1 MVSGSNNGYVNA
13 HHCPAQS
20 MSGREANGMPRFPL
34 AVPDGAKEV
43 LLHACCAP
51 CSGAI
56 VECMLENGVR
66 PTVFY
71 FNPNIYPRAEYER
84 RKAEN
89 MRHVKSLGLPFAD
102 GDYDHA
108 AWRGQMRGLER
119 EPERGARCMACFRM
133 RLSVVAQYACTHG
146 FTVFATT
153 LASSRWK
160 DLRQINQAGCEAA
173 ASFPDLTFWEQNWRK
188 GGLSERRNALIKQ
201 YGFYNQTYCG
211 CEFGLRKE
219 RIAPVG

>member
-1 MVSGSNNGYVNA
+1 MSASCLEENGK
-13 HHCPAQS
+13 
-20 MSGREANGMPRFPL
+20 PRFPP
-34 AVPDGAKEV
+34 AVPNGATEV

-56 VECMLENGVR
+56 VECMLENGIC
-66 PTVFY
+66 PTMFY
-71 FNPNIYPRAEYER
+71 FNPNICPQAEYER
-84 RKAEN
+84 RKAES
-89 MRHVKSLGLPFAD
+89 MRHAESLGLAFAD

-108 AWRGQMRGLER
+108 AWRGQMRGLEQ

-133 RLSVVAQYACTHG
+133 RLHVAAQYACAHG

-160 DLRQINQAGCEAA
+160 DLRQISRAGCEAA
-173 ASFPDLTFWEQNWRK
+173 ASFPGLAFWDRDWRR
-188 GGLSERRNALIKQ
+188 GGLSERRSALIKQ

-211 CEFGLRKE
+211 CEFSLRGKQ
-219 RIAPVG
+219 AAATV

>member
-1 MVSGSNNGYVNA
+1 MNLSEMEGNGTA
-13 HHCPAQS
+13 
-20 MSGREANGMPRFPL
+20 RFPP
-34 AVPDGAKEV
+34 AVPGGATEV

-51 CSGAI
+51 CSCAI
-56 VECMLENGVR
+56 LEWMLENGVR

-71 FNPNIYPRAEYER
+71 FNPNIYPRTEYER
-84 RKAEN
+84 RKAESL
-89 MRHVKSLGLPFAD
+89 RQVESLGLPFED

-133 RLSVVAQYACTHG
+133 RLCAAAQYAYAHG

-160 DLRQINQAGCEAA
+160 DLRQICRAGSEAA
-173 ASFPDLTFWEQNWRK
+173 ASFPGLAFLEQNWRK

-211 CEFGLRKE
+211 CEFSFRKK
-219 RIAPVG
+219 PL

>member
-1 MVSGSNNGYVNA
+1 MNVSALEGNGT
-13 HHCPAQS
+13 
-20 MSGREANGMPRFPL
+20 PRLPP
-34 AVPDGAKEV
+34 AVPGGATEV

-56 VECMLENGVR
+56 LEWMLENGVR

-71 FNPNIYPRAEYER
+71 FNPNIYPQAEYER
-84 RKAEN
+84 RKAESL
-89 MRHVKSLGLPFAD
+89 RQVEALGLPFAD

-108 AWRGQMRGLER
+108 AWRGQVRGLEQ

-133 RLSVVAQYACTHG
+133 RLYVAAQYARAHG

-160 DLRQINQAGCEAA
+160 DLRQINRAGSEAA
-173 ASFPDLTFWEQNWRK
+173 ASFSGLAFWEQNWRK

-211 CEFGLRKE
+211 CEFSFR
-219 RIAPVG
+219 

>member
-1 MVSGSNNGYVNA
+1 MISGLS
-13 HHCPAQS
+13 
-20 MSGREANGMPRFPL
+20 L
-34 AVPDGAKEV
+34 TVPGGATEV

-56 VECMLENGVR
+56 LECLLENGIR

-71 FNPNIYPRAEYER
+71 FNPNIYPQDEYGR
-84 RKAEN
+84 RKAESI
-89 MRHVKSLGLPFAD
+89 RQVESLGLAFAD

-108 AWRGQMRGLER
+108 AWRRQVRGLEQ
-119 EPERGARCMACFRM
+119 EPERGARCQVCFRI
-133 RLSVVAQYACTHG
+133 RLSAAAQYAHAHA

-160 DLRQINQAGCEAA
+160 DLRQITEAGRAA
-173 ASFPDLTFWEQNWRK
+173 AAPFPGLAFWERNWRRN
-188 GGLSERRNALIKQ
+188 GLSERRNVLIRQ

-211 CEFGLRKE
+211 CEFGR
-219 RIAPVG
+219 RTADGP